1 MTRPRSSLISLAT
14 IKRTPTLIVQVTMEI
29 NIHVVGQDRPSVIN
43 DLVMLYM

>member
-1 MTRPRSSLISLAT
+1 MTRP
-14 IKRTPTLIVQVTMEI
+14 IKRTPTLIAQVTMEI